1 MINKSAADKPRFCLG
16 IGEVGNFALHPITL
30 AVALHGVNRV
40 VVGRLRLKAIPRRR
54 MVTIARVSWANHQF
68 SISAVVVQVKRCLG
82 PTTRTRADEFAKHR
96 RKGKNQRAPQLL
108 SVRTRRGFVK
118 GSISVVPEGSKAH
131 LKSQPSSFVSIS
143 YRRRRRPRDGSMQ
156 STHDEMRRI
165 FDTEGDLGRL
175 LGAFARTAAA

>member
-1 MINKSAADKPRFCLG
+1 
-16 IGEVGNFALHPITL
+16 
-30 AVALHGVNRV
+30 
-40 VVGRLRLKAIPRRR
+40 

-68 SISAVVVQVKRCLG
+68 SISAVVVEVKRCLG
-82 PTTRTRADEFAKHR
+82 PTTRIRADEFAKHR

-131 LKSQPSSFVSIS
+131 LKGRPSSFVSIS
-143 YRRRRRPRDGSMQ
+143 YRRRRRARDGSMQ

-165 FDTEGDLGRL
+165 FDTEGDWVGS
-175 LGAFARTAAA
+175 